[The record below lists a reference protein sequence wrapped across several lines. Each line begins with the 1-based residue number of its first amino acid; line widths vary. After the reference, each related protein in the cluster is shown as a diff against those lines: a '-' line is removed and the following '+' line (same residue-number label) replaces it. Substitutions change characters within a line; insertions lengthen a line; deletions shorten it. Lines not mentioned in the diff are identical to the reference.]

1 VQGEES
7 IIFCEWKR
15 SSYVCPECGKKAK
28 TIHQYHGRRKVLHE
42 IKSDRKR
49 IFQDQEKIRLGIDEH
64 SISGRK
70 KKSF

>member
-15 SSYVCPECGKKAK
+15 SGKKAK